1 MKSIEF
7 PNDWENERYK
17 PLKSLISDMMSVNP
31 DDCPSAEEVLPWVQ
45 DLSLLFECDES
56 VEGNKDEQET
66 RKNVDKEEIESVGED
81 GAEEAWA

>member
-45 DLSLLFECDES
+45 CDES

-66 RKNVDKEEIESVGED
+66 GKNVDKEEIESVGED